1 MSAPLPVL
9 AGFDPGPEIRRSVRG
24 HGRHIA
30 RLRAA
35 ARDLGR
41 FARTRSGREQATA
54 LETRFAALR
63 GSLWRS
69 PHYLAVLRRLGLSPA
84 DLRTLDDLRH
94 FPRLDRDTLRGAFA
108 EIPALPAGPAGRL
121 LVERSSGSTGQPV
134 GVLKEDYDTVHMWA
148 VLRFWMRW
156 LRLSLP
162 ARPRVALV
170 CTLPHGVE
178 YETSLPALGGGTLVR
193 VSVLRPDPA
202 ERLRDF
208 RPHVVFSDPAGLHWL
223 AGQPR
228 PPKPR
233 LLLSSAMHLS
243 PHLRRRVEGALLAPV
258 LNYYATSETG
268 PIAWECL
275 QVPGRF
281 HVLLPDVW
289 VESVEGELVVTRLR
303 ESVLPLLRYRTGD
316 RGELRPDDCRCG
328 YGGVSIEG
336 LTGRRTCAFVTPGG
350 REVDAWQLAWVF
362 RRHRLDGFRL
372 TQEAPDA
379 FRLETTGEVRAPH
392 GALAARALEGDG
404 PGADTDGLGA
414 DTDGLVERLRKTLV
428 SLGWDEPCIERRSVT
443 REALAAAKPTPFVCH
458 EDMSPRGAPFES
470 GDEGSAV
477 PADPSGPGRSESL
490 SRNKPA
496 SHPRRVG
503 GAGGGLR
510 MNNRPSPEPSRGAD
524 ADPTASLGSARHDG
538 SLPRAT
544 RVPRGSE
551 LGMTT
556 ERTSHD

>member
-1 MSAPLPVL
+1 LSAPLPVL

-24 HGRHIA
+24 HERHLP
-30 RLRAA
+30 RLRVAA
-35 ARDLGR
+35 LDLAR
-41 FARTRSGREQATA
+41 FARMRGGREQTTA
-54 LETRFAALR
+54 LETRIAALR

-94 FPRLDRDTLRGAFA
+94 FPRLDRETLRDAFA

-178 YETSLPALGGGTLVR
+178 YETPLPALGGGTLARISIVR
-193 VSVLRPDPA
+193 PNPA
-202 ERLRDF
+202 ERLRAF

-243 PHLRRRVEGALLAPV
+243 PHLRRRVEGAVHAPV
-258 LNYYATSETG
+258 VNYYATSETG

-275 QVPGRF
+275 EVSGRF
-281 HVLLPDVW
+281 HVLLPDAW
-289 VESVEGELVVTRLR
+289 VESVDGELVVTRLR
-303 ESVLPLLRYRTGD
+303 ESILPLLRYRTGD
-316 RGELRPDDCRCG
+316 RGEVRPDDCRCG

-336 LTGRRTCAFVTPGG
+336 LTGRRACAFFTPGG

-379 FRLETTGEVRAPH
+379 FRLETTGALD
-392 GALAARALEGDG
+392 GALVARALEGGG
-404 PGADTDGLGA
+404 PGADTDS
-414 DTDGLVERLRKTLV
+414 LVERLRKTLV
-428 SLGWDEPCIERRSVT
+428 SLGWDEPRIERRSVT
-443 REALAAAKPTPFVCH
+443 RAALASAKPEPFVCH
-458 EDMSPRGAPFES
+458 PERRQPERVSRDPSKARPPSPLSGGVPRDDASPRKDVA
-470 GDEGSAV
+470 
-477 PADPSGPGRSESL
+477 
-490 SRNKPA
+490 
-496 SHPRRVG
+496 
-503 GAGGGLR
+503 
-510 MNNRPSPEPSRGAD
+510 
-524 ADPTASLGSARHDG
+524 
-538 SLPRAT
+538 
-544 RVPRGSE
+544 
-551 LGMTT
+551 
-556 ERTSHD
+556 